1 MSDSVQPNPEEF
13 QDPLENYDPPEYND
27 DFERA
32 LAEEPVTSIHTQPCT
47 AIAENTPVHAALKT
61 LVGRDIASTLV
72 VDRDG
77 RLVGIFSDRDA
88 LDKVALEYDAVKDKP
103 VSEVMTDHPI
113 RVREGESAAAAL
125 CVMAAA
131 GYRHVPVV
139 AADEKVVGIVTP
151 YRLVEFLQEQLGGG
165 AQSSSQ

>member
-1 MSDSVQPNPEEF
+1 MAEHQQPDPEQF
-13 QDPLENYDPPEYND
+13 QDPLENYEPRQYKD

-32 LAEEPVTSIHTQPCT
+32 LAEKPVTSIQTQPFT
-47 AIAENTPVHAALKT
+47 AIAQDTPVYAALET
-61 LVGRDIASTLV
+61 LAGRDIASTLI
-72 VDRDG
+72 VDQDQ

-103 VSEVMTDHPI
+103 VSEVMTSKLV
-113 RVREGESAAAAL
+113 RVREDESAAAAL

-139 AADEKVVGIVTP
+139 AADETLIGIVSP
-151 YRLVEFLQEQLGGG
+151 YRVVEFLQEQLDS
-165 AQSSSQ
+165 ANQSQ